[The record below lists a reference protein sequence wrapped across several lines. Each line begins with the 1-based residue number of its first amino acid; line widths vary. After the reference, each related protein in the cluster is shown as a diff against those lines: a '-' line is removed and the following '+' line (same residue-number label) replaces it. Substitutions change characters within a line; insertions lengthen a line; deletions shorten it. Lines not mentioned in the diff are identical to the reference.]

1 MRGLFRW
8 AALALALAAVAG
20 LAWGASAASAAAHAP
35 THQSKKKKKKAPPP
49 TLTLTAGLLAGP
61 GEQLARPPVGIS
73 IEYPLMAADLGAG
86 ACPPPALA
94 AELQRLGSP
103 RLALGG
109 QSQDF
114 TSPAPPPGVPAN
126 WETLTT
132 YSLPAPF
139 WSQLH
144 CLLST
149 TNEPLTVGLN
159 ARIGQL
165 AWAEAMVAG
174 AQQAATAGMQFSIG
188 NEPDLYYLPNYL
200 SLAKTQPGEEG
211 KEVGLYEQVA
221 GYLRKALGSMPLI
234 GPELANPAHWQG
246 SLPGVLA
253 ALHPQTVGVHSY
265 PLSVCRSER
274 EATIHGLLSGGV
286 GNAPRRLA
294 WVVADARAAGAPAVI
309 SEANSV
315 SCGGKAGVSDSSA
328 SAVWALRFVLAAV
341 ETGFAEVS
349 FHLSGNPYDP
359 FYLRGAEVVRRPVEG
374 ALVSLQQWLPAGA
387 TLRVG
392 RPVGKVS
399 VAAISASGA
408 EPLLILDNESTK
420 PATLS
425 LRGAAT
431 AVPVQ
436 TFSPAGSSGG
446 LVSPSGGGRFL
457 AKVPANGVLA
467 LRYTP

>member
-1 MRGLFRW
+1 M
-8 AALALALAAVAG
+8 LAAVAAPAG
-20 LAWGASAASAAAHAP
+20 AASAASAAAHAP
-35 THQSKKKKKKAPPP
+35 THQSKKKKKKPPP
-49 TLTLTAGLLAGP
+49 TLTLTAGLLTGP
-61 GEQLARPPVGIS
+61 GEQLARPPIGIS
-73 IEYPLMAADLGAG
+73 LEYPLIAADLGAG
-86 ACPPPALA
+86 SCPPPALA

-109 QSQDF
+109 NSQDF
-114 TSPAPPPGVPAN
+114 TSPAPAPGVPAS

-132 YSLPAPF
+132 YSLPAAF

-144 CLLST
+144 CLLSAT
-149 TNEPLTVGLN
+149 REPLAVGLN

-165 AWAEAMVAG
+165 SWAEAMVAG
-174 AQQAATAGMQFSIG
+174 AQQAATAGLQFSIG

-200 SLAKTQPGEEG
+200 SLAKPQPGEEG
-211 KEVGLYEQVA
+211 KEVGLYLQLA

-234 GPELANPAHWQG
+234 GPELANPAHWQA

-253 ALHPQTVGVHSY
+253 ALHPQIVGVHSY

-274 EATIHGLLSGGV
+274 EATIHGLLAPRI

-374 ALVSLQQWLPAGA
+374 ALVALQQWLPAGA
-387 TLRVG
+387 TVRTG

-399 VAAISASGA
+399 VAAISTNGA
-408 EPLLILDNESTK
+408 APLLILDNESAK
-420 PATLS
+420 PATLL

-436 TFSPAGSSGG
+436 MFGPAGSSAG
-446 LVSPSGGGRFL
+446 LLTPSGAGRFL

>member
-1 MRGLFRW
+1 VLATV
-8 AALALALAAVAG
+8 AAPSGVGAT
-20 LAWGASAASAAAHAP
+20 ASAATGKP
-35 THQSKKKKKKAPPP
+35 THPTQKKKRKPPTP
-49 TLTLTAGLLAGP
+49 TLTLTASLTAGP
-61 GEQLARPPVGIS
+61 GEQLGHAPIGVS
-73 IEYPLMAADLGAG
+73 LEYPLMAADLGSG

-103 RLALGG
+103 RLSLGG
-109 QSQDF
+109 DSQDF
-114 TSPAPPPGVPAN
+114 TSPMPSSGAPAN

-132 YSLPAPF
+132 YSLPATF

-144 CLLST
+144 CLLSA
-149 TNEPLTVGLN
+149 TNEPLNVGLN

-165 AWAEAMVAG
+165 SWAEAMVAG
-174 AQQAATAGMQFSIG
+174 AQQAATAPVQFSIG

-200 SLAKTQPGEEG
+200 SLAKSQPGEEG
-211 KEVGLYEQVA
+211 KEVSLYLQA
-221 GYLRKALGSMPLI
+221 ASYLRPAIGSHALI
-234 GPELANPAHWQG
+234 GPELANPAHWQAA
-246 SLPGVLA
+246 LPGVLA
-253 ALHPQTVGVHSY
+253 TLHPQTVGVHSY

-274 EATIHGLLSGGV
+274 EATIHGLLASSI

-328 SAVWALRFVLAAV
+328 SAVWALRFVLAAL

-349 FHLSGNPYDP
+349 FHFSGNPYDP
-359 FYLRGAEVVRRPVEG
+359 FYMRGSEVVRRPIEG
-374 ALVSLQQWLPAGA
+374 ALVAMQQWLPAGA
-387 TLRVG
+387 TVRTGRAVG
-392 RPVGKVS
+392 NVS
-399 VAAISASGA
+399 VAAVTAPASPA
-408 EPLLILDNESTK
+408 PLLILDNESAK
-420 PATLS
+420 PATLA

-436 TFSPAGSSGG
+436 SFSPAGSSLGVVAPAG
-446 LVSPSGGGRFL
+446 AGKFV
-457 AKVPANGVLA
+457 AKLPANSVLA

>member
-1 MRGLFRW
+1 MP
-8 AALALALAAVAG
+8 ASLA
-20 LAWGASAASAAAHAP
+20 STASAAAHAP
-35 THQSKKKKKKAPPP
+35 THQSKKKKRKPPP
-49 TLTLTAGLLAGP
+49 TLALTAGLLTGP
-61 GEQLARPPVGIS
+61 GELLAHPPIGIS
-73 IEYPLMAADLGAG
+73 MEYPLMAADLGAG

-109 QSQDF
+109 DSQDF
-114 TSPAPPPGVPAN
+114 TSPVPAGAVPSN
-126 WETLTT
+126 WEALTT

-149 TNEPLTVGLN
+149 TGEPLTVGLN
-159 ARIGQL
+159 ARIGAL
-165 AWAEAMVAG
+165 SWAEAMVAG
-174 AQQAATAGMQFSIG
+174 AEQAATAGVQFSIG

-211 KEVGLYEQVA
+211 KEVSLYLQIA
-221 GYLRKALGSMPLI
+221 GYLRQALGGQPLI

-246 SLPGVLA
+246 SLPGVLS

-274 EATIHGLLSGGV
+274 EATIHGLLAQSV

-328 SAVWALRFVLAAV
+328 SAVWALRFVLAAL

-349 FHLSGNPYDP
+349 FHLSGNSYDP
-359 FYLRGAEVVRRPVEG
+359 FYLQGAEVVRRPLEG
-374 ALVSLQQWLPAGA
+374 ALVAIQQWLPAGA

-392 RPVGKVS
+392 RSVGDVS
-399 VAAISASGA
+399 VVAASATGA
-408 EPLLILDNESTK
+408 QPLLILDNESAK
-420 PATLS
+420 PATLA
-425 LRGAAT
+425 LRGAAA
-431 AVPVQ
+431 AVAVQ
-436 TFSPAGSSGG
+436 EFSPAGTTTGVVAPAG
-446 LVSPSGGGRFL
+446 AGKFLVKL
-457 AKVPANGVLA
+457 PANAVLA
-467 LRYTP
+467 LRWTP

>member
-1 MRGLFRW
+1 VRGLFRC
-8 AALALALAAVAG
+8 AALVAVLAAVAG
-20 LAWGASAASAAAHAP
+20 PAWSASAASAAAHAP
-35 THQSKKKKKKAPPP
+35 THQSKNKKKAPPP
-49 TLTLTAGLLAGP
+49 TLALTAALLSGP
-61 GEQLARPPVGIS
+61 GELLARPPIGIS
-73 IEYPLMAADLGAG
+73 IEYPLMAADLGG
-86 ACPPPALA
+86 APCPPPALA

-114 TSPAPPPGVPAN
+114 TSPAPPAGAPSN
-126 WETLTT
+126 WEALTT

-139 WSQLH
+139 WAQLH
-144 CLLST
+144 CLLSA
-149 TNEPLTVGLN
+149 TNEPLNVGLN

-165 AWAEAMVAG
+165 AWAQAMVAG
-174 AQQAATAGMQFSIG
+174 AQQAATAGVQFSIG

-211 KEVGLYEQVA
+211 KDVGLYLQVA
-221 GYLRKALGSMPLI
+221 SYLRQALGGMPLI

-274 EATIHGLLSGGV
+274 EATIHGLLAPSV

-328 SAVWALRFVLAAV
+328 SAVWALRFVLAAL
-341 ETGFAEVS
+341 ETGFGEVS

-374 ALVSLQQWLPAGA
+374 ALVALQQWLAAGA

-392 RPVGKVS
+392 HAVGNVS
-399 VAAISASGA
+399 VAAISTSSAQ
-408 EPLLILDNESTK
+408 PLLILDNESTK
-420 PATLS
+420 PATLA
-425 LRGAAT
+425 LRGAVA

-436 TFSPAGSSGG
+436 LFSPAGSG
-446 LVSPSGGGRFL
+446 LGAVAPAGGGRFVVKL
-457 AKVPANGVLA
+457 PANGVLA
-467 LRYTP
+467 LRWTP

>member
-1 MRGLFRW
+1 M
-8 AALALALAAVAG
+8 LAAVAVPG
-20 LAWGASAASAAAHAP
+20 GFATAAGAATGTP
-35 THQSKKKKKKAPPP
+35 THQSKKKKRKRAPTP
-49 TLTLTAGLLAGP
+49 TLTLAASLTSGP
-61 GEQLARPPVGIS
+61 GEQIARSPIGIS
-73 IEYPLMAADLGAG
+73 MEYPLIAADLGAG
-86 ACPPPALA
+86 SCPPPALA

-103 RLALGG
+103 RLSLGG

-114 TSPAPPPGVPAN
+114 TSPVAASGAPAN

-144 CLLST
+144 CLLSG
-149 TNEPLTVGLN
+149 TNEPLSVGLN

-165 AWAEAMVAG
+165 GWAQAMVAG
-174 AQQAATAGMQFSIG
+174 AEQAATAGVQFSIG

-200 SLAKTQPGEEG
+200 SLAKSQPGEEA
-211 KEVGLYEQVA
+211 KEVALYLQAA
-221 GYLRKALGSMPLI
+221 GYLRPALGSQPLV
-234 GPELANPAHWQG
+234 GPELANPAHWQAA
-246 SLPGVLA
+246 LPGVLA
-253 ALHPQTVGVHSY
+253 TLHPQTVGVHSY

-274 EATIHGLLSGGV
+274 EATIHGLLASSI

-328 SAVWALRFVLAAV
+328 SAVWALRFVLAAL

-359 FYLRGAEVVRRPVEG
+359 FYLRGGEVVRRPLEG
-374 ALVSLQQWLPAGA
+374 ALVALAQWLPAGA
-387 TLRVG
+387 TVRSGRSVG
-392 RPVGKVS
+392 NVS
-399 VAAISASGA
+399 VAAITANGSS
-408 EPLLILDNESTK
+408 PLLILDNESAK
-420 PATLS
+420 PATLA
-425 LRGAAT
+425 LRGAAS

-436 TFSPAGSSGG
+436 MFSPAGSSPGV
-446 LVSPSGGGRFL
+446 LVPAAAGRFL
-457 AKVPANGVLA
+457 AKMPANAVLA